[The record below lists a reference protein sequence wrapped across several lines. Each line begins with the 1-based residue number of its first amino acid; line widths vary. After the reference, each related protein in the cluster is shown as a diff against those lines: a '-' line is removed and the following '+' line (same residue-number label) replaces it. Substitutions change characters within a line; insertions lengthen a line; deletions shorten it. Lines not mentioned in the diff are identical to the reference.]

1 MTGTVIRVYLNKGYG
16 FIRGGDGQSRFFHV
30 SDVNPATAF
39 DRMHDGQGVEFTPAE
54 NVTGTLTK
62 KGNGFRAA
70 EVRPIE
76 VDATVKGTST
86 GGSVDHA

>member
-16 FIRGGDGQSRFFHV
+16 FIRGADGQSRFFHV
-30 SDVNPATAF
+30 SDVVPVTAF
-39 DRMHDGQGVEFTPAE
+39 DRMHDGQGVDFVPTEQR
-54 NVTGTLTK
+54 TGELTK

-76 VDATVKGTST
+76 VDATPTGTNT